1 MHLTINLSSLLW
13 AIKFLPI
20 SILWTHLSLFTHI
33 YQDVSF
39 AWLLLAKKMMFRGH
53 GKAAE
58 VEAIAGIALSLL
70 ALSKQRP
77 IGFNLRCHVENG
89 SGVVG

>member
-1 MHLTINLSSLLW
+1 MHLTIKLISLLW

-39 AWLLLAKKMMFRGH
+39 AWLLAKKMMFRGH

-58 VEAIAGIALSLL
+58 VEAIAGIA
-70 ALSKQRP
+70 
-77 IGFNLRCHVENG
+77 
-89 SGVVG
+89 